1 VQHHENVEED
11 GGRGHGKQAL
21 QVPEQA
27 QRHDDEAAD
36 ALKTCHL
43 FNNVLGVDA
52 FIKVNKLQE
61 FNVDGLFGHFV
72 NRCDSIS
79 RPISPQVVLEPILR
93 LLNLQL
99 QRQRCSRLERFFK
112 VEQNNFQ
119 IALGYSLS
127 CKFFQRWRCNS
138 RS

>member
-11 GGRGHGKQAL
+11 GGRGHRKQAL

-27 QRHDDEAAD
+27 QWHDDEAAD
-36 ALKTCHL
+36 ALKSCHL
-43 FNNVLGVDA
+43 FNNLLGVDT
-52 FIKVNKLQE
+52 FIKVYKLQE
-61 FNVDGLFGHFV
+61 FNVYGFFGHFV
-72 NRCDSIS
+72 NCIPWWDS
-79 RPISPQVVLEPILR
+79 QVVLEPILR

-99 QRQRCSRLERFFK
+99 QRQRCSRLEWFLK

-119 IALGYSLS
+119 TALGYSLS